1 MLRWLALLGLIL
13 PLPLMAEDALTLP
26 SGQKVTLIEVLTNI
40 PGSDGL
46 AIRYRFLAPQI
57 ARDTGT
63 IDADTAGDDMDW
75 LCNTYALPR
84 LPKNGPQPAEII
96 ISMSDMNVPFGEDH
110 PEATQ
115 FFNSYKVEDGA
126 CQWEM
131 F

>member
-13 PLPLMAEDALTLP
+13 PLPAVAEEPLALP
-26 SGQKVTLIEVLTNI
+26 SGQKVTLIEALTNI
-40 PGSDGL
+40 PGNDGL
-46 AIRYRFLAPQI
+46 AVRYRFLAPQI

-63 IDADTAGDDMDW
+63 IDADIAGADMDW

-84 LPKNGPQPAEII
+84 LPLNGPQPAEII

-115 FFNSYKVEDGA
+115 FFNSYGIEDGA
-126 CQWEM
+126 CQWEIY
-131 F
+131 

>member
-1 MLRWLALLGLIL
+1 MRRWLVLLGVIL
-13 PLPLMAEDALTLP
+13 ALPVRAGVELSLP
-26 SGQKVTLIEVLTNI
+26 SGQRVTLLEALSNI
-40 PGSDGL
+40 TGNDGL
-46 AIRYRFLAPQI
+46 AIRYRFLAPAI
-57 ARDTGT
+57 ARDGGT
-63 IDADTAGDDMDW
+63 IDADTAEDDMDW

-84 LPKNGPQPAEII
+84 LPANGPQPAEII

-115 FFNSYKVEDGA
+115 FFNAYTIEDGA

>member
-1 MLRWLALLGLIL
+1 MLRRLALLGLIL

-26 SGQKVTLIEVLTNI
+26 SGQKVTLIETLTNI

-46 AIRYRFLAPQI
+46 AIRYRFLAPEI

-96 ISMSDMNVPFGEDH
+96 ISMSDMSVPFGEDH

-115 FFNSYKVEDGA
+115 FFNSYKIEDGA